1 MQRLFIFSGFVYF
14 SGMYWFVII
23 KLTIFSRFF
32 LIKWADRGLVRDGI
46 VNTDLFNVRFLFFSS
61 FYIYFHQILFWIHNI
76 FMIIFT
82 SANFPFSFKLLANYP
97 FNSIKGR
104 VCSGYGIHHSQATHK
119 EMSGHMSFFFGA
131 VLYRIHIY
139 YMNIKT
145 NQFLKDFSPKGSGAM
160 LNGRFRYF
168 FYLRPYQCL
177 SIKLYL
183 SGATLSDL
191 KKLNGWQSYCLLR
204 V

>member
-1 MQRLFIFSGFVYF
+1 MYWLVILKLTIFC
-14 SGMYWFVII
+14 SGMYWLVIL

-46 VNTDLFNVRFLFFSS
+46 VNTDLFKVRFLFFSS
-61 FYIYFHQILFWIHNI
+61 FYIYFPQILFWIHNI
-76 FMIIFT
+76 LMIIFT

-104 VCSGYGIHHSQATHK
+104 VCSGYGIHHSLATNK

-131 VLYRIHIY
+131 VLYRINIY

-145 NQFLKDFSPKGSGAM
+145 NQLLKDFSEKEVG
-160 LNGRFRYF
+160 
-168 FYLRPYQCL
+168 QC
-177 SIKLYL
+177 
-183 SGATLSDL
+183 
-191 KKLNGWQSYCLLR
+191 
-204 V
+204 